1 MINFYDVSWRTIYS
15 TQLSSTQDQLFRL
28 YDFTTWSFEFSNPTV
43 NIIVNKMVTFC
54 VSIQQSM
61 RIWETVE
68 IFSRIE
74 SFEFHI
80 SGPLTTAAVASLSS
94 IFSTYATMTKH

>member
-1 MINFYDVSWRTIYS
+1 MEHNTQHPIEFNTRSTFSSLWFYD
-15 TQLSSTQDQLFRL
+15 L
-28 YDFTTWSFEFSNPTV
+28 EFSNPTV
-43 NIIVNKMVTFC
+43 NIIVNKMVTLC
-54 VSIQQSM
+54 VSVQQSM
-61 RIWETVE
+61 RIWETVK
-68 IFSRIE
+68 IFSRK